1 MHLLTR
7 SRRGGA
13 GRRLATRGPLAAL
26 LAVGLLAPVGLAP
39 AAADVP
45 TADPMPAAAGWVARQ
60 LDATSS
66 PSAVQLADAILAFAA
81 SGSARDAG
89 DAAVAKLTALGS
101 GAYGT
106 PGDAAKT
113 LLALHAQ
120 GAGDSSLA
128 GDAETALRGAVG
140 GDGKIPY
147 GTGQTQLFV
156 QSLAILA
163 LETTTDGAPEAAVD
177 FLEDGACGDDG
188 SYRFVGGCPGGDVD
202 TTAVAAQALIATA
215 RGAEAQID
223 FLLDVQNDDGSFGPV
238 GDENTNSTSLAAQAL
253 RYAGEDVAA
262 DRALDWV
269 VGQQRGCEAKPA
281 DRGSF
286 ATYTDAPG
294 NVRIATTQAVF
305 AGSAAMHELDASV
318 SAADTAYLAC
328 SDAFCPPG
336 AGVSVVVDFT
346 TLLPD
351 SEPVVACAPRIRS
364 GMNGFDVLEA
374 AGFDITTADFDFGE
388 AICAIED
395 QPELADGECFHSSGG
410 YWSYWTAER
419 GGAWEEYQVGA
430 ADSTPQVGTIEGW
443 AWAPSWPGGAP
454 RVSTTPVPDAP
465 LPAPPF
471 DRGIAD
477 ACPGSYPRT
486 FTDTAGSVHEGAIRC
501 LAAADITKGTSDPS
515 RYAPR
520 DDVKRGQLASFL
532 ARSYE
537 QATGQ
542 ALPAGSDRFSD
553 VAGSVHERNI
563 NALAAAGVIKGVG
576 DGTRFAPGET
586 VTRAQMAS
594 LLSRF
599 LDLLDDDRVNG
610 SFPPATNR
618 DVFSDDDGS
627 VHETA
632 INRLAVQ
639 GVVQGRRDGSYG
651 PGADVTRDQLAT
663 FLARSLDL
671 AVDAA
676 LAFPVR

>member
-26 LAVGLLAPVGLAP
+26 LAVGLIAPVATAS

-45 TADPMPAAAGWVARQ
+45 TGDPMPAAAGWVARQ

-89 DAAVAKLTALGS
+89 DAALTKLTALGS
-101 GAYGT
+101 GALST

-120 GAGDSSLA
+120 GAGGSPLA
-128 GDAETALRGAVG
+128 TDAEAALRDAVD
-140 GDGKIPY
+140 GDGKIPF
-147 GTGQTQLFV
+147 GADQTQLFV

-163 LETTTDGAPEAAVD
+163 LETTAGGAPEATVD
-177 FLEDGACGDDG
+177 FLEAEVCGDDG
-188 SYRFVGGCPGGDVD
+188 SYRVAGGCPGGDVD
-202 TTAVAAQALIATA
+202 TTAVAAQALIATE
-215 RGAEAQID
+215 RGAADQIT
-223 FLLDVQNDDGSFGPV
+223 FLLGAQNADGSFGPA
-238 GDENTNSTSLAAQAL
+238 GDENTNSTALAAQAL
-253 RYAGEDVAA
+253 RYAGEDDAA
-262 DRALDWV
+262 DDALDWV
-269 VGQQRGCEAKPA
+269 LGQQRGCEAKAA

-286 ATYTDAPG
+286 TTYTDAPG

-305 AGSAAMHELDASV
+305 AGSAALHELDAST
-318 SAADTAYLAC
+318 SASATAYLNC
-328 SDAFCPPG
+328 TDAFCPPG

-346 TLLPD
+346 ALLPN
-351 SEPVVACAPRIRS
+351 SAPTVACAPRISS

-374 AGFDITTADFDFGE
+374 AGFDITTFEFAFGE
-388 AICAIED
+388 AICAIEGR
-395 QPELADGECFHSSGG
+395 PKLADGECFHSSGG
-410 YWSYWTAER
+410 FWSYWTAER
-419 GGAWEEYQVGA
+419 GGAWDEYQVGA
-430 ADSTPQVGTIEGW
+430 ADSTPQVGSIEGW
-443 AWAPSWPGGAP
+443 AWAPSWPGDAP
-454 RVSTTPVPDAP
+454 RVSTTPLPDAP

-486 FTDTAGSVHEGAIRC
+486 FTDIAGSVHEGAIRC
-501 LAAADITKGTSDPS
+501 LAAAEITRGTSDPS
-515 RYAPR
+515 KYAPR
-520 DDVKRGQLASFL
+520 DDVKRGQLASLL

-537 QATGQ
+537 QATGE
-542 ALPAGSDRFSD
+542 ALPAGRARFSD

-576 DGTRFAPGET
+576 DGTRFAPNDT

-594 LLSRF
+594 LLARF
-599 LDLLDDDRVNG
+599 VDLLDDDRVNG

-618 DVFSDDDGS
+618 DVFGDDDGS
-627 VHETA
+627 VHEPA

-651 PGADVTRDQLAT
+651 PNADVTRDQVAT

-676 LAFPVR
+676 IAYPVR